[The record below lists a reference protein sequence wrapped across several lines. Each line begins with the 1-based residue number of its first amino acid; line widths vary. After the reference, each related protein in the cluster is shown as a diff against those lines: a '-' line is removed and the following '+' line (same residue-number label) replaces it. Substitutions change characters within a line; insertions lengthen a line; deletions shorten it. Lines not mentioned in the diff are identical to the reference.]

1 MSLPARFNQDLCKKL
16 NQGKKLN
23 QVMPG
28 YTWQAELRIG
38 GGSREA
44 VDVGRRPP
52 KGSRLRPVLI
62 EVELRREDPASNIL
76 KVWNRFLDGAYPH
89 GVVLLQGF
97 SQVYSSRK
105 YHNRS
110 LKAKVAKRLGRV
122 VQESTKGR
130 FRYIALDI
138 PYHPRAGSNEGD
150 GARRN
155 AAQWLGD
162 KVAALQRRKRFE

>member
-16 NQGKKLN
+16 K
-23 QVMPG
+23 QVLG
-28 YTWQAELRIG
+28 TYTWRAERRIG

-44 VDVGRRPP
+44 VDVGGRPL
-52 KGSRLRPVLI
+52 KRTGMRPVLI

-89 GVVLLQGF
+89 GVVLVQGF

-110 LKAKVAKRLGRV
+110 LKAKVARRLGRV
-122 VQESTKGR
+122 VQESSKGR
-130 FRYIALDI
+130 FTYIALHL

-155 AAQWLGD
+155 AAQRLGD